1 MARDR
6 ASIRIDMWG
15 DGDWRDLPIGAQLV
29 GIFLIANYSRG
40 PWPVAR
46 ICRHTGW
53 QRATVE
59 MAIVELKGSKFTKYV
74 QTEPRR
80 RRMSQKVRRAVY
92 ERDGHV
98 CLHCGSTEKLT
109 VDHIFPVSRGGAD
122 DLSNLQT
129 LCHSCNAKKGAR
141 I

>member
-15 DGDWRDLPIGAQLV
+15 DGDWRDLSQDAQLV
-29 GIFLIANYSRG
+29 GIFLIANSSRG
-40 PWPVAR
+40 PWPAAR

-53 QRATVE
+53 HRAMVE
-59 MAIVELKGSKFTKYV
+59 AALIVLRYSKFAKCV

-80 RRMSQKVRRAVY
+80 RRMSMNVRRTVY

-98 CLHCGSTEKLT
+98 CLRCGATEKLT